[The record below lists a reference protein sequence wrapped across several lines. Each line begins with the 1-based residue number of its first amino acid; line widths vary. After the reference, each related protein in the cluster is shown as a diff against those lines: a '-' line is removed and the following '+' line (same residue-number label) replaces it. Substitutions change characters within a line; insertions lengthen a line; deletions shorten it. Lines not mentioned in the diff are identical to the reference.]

1 MTCNST
7 MESVHDY
14 QLQQNM
20 LITLLFLAL
29 FTGWRTFYD
38 RVKRSLRQ
46 VTVVVVGGG
55 PVGLLAAF
63 LALRS
68 GRAGKIVIFEEKD
81 RKSILNGQYQ
91 LTFDRQS
98 VEFLRESGID
108 FDNIEGCRHD
118 NNFTTKVGVFV
129 EFILVR
135 LTTPDN
141 NVTLRFGSKV
151 TFLVAAISG
160 VKPFLCIVSNL

>member
-108 FDNIEGCRHD
+108 FDNIEGCRND

-151 TFLVAAISG
+151 TFLVAAIS
-160 VKPFLCIVSNL
+160 